1 VTAFSSITAIL
12 LIEFLH
18 FFNLQN
24 MDSDGE
30 MRMHQFMDEEA
41 IATTDEEE
49 TLSSCC
55 SSSITSG

>member
-1 VTAFSSITAIL
+1 
-12 LIEFLH
+12 
-18 FFNLQN
+18 